1 MPKVC
6 VFCGRPPKG
15 KNKEHVIPKWLIA
28 LTGESKRKVYLGRKW
43 AHPEL
48 EKRIYPLN
56 SFTFPACEACNEKY
70 CQLES
75 RASVV
80 MRSLLVLHPVSAGD
94 LDVLLDG
101 FDKVR
106 VGLWLGLLYLNGNY
120 RDLTPQFHIGDR
132 LAAKDRL
139 LFIYRDQGELDG
151 LSITGVES

>member
-56 SFTFPACEACNEKY
+56 SFTFPACEGVQRKVLPVGVQSECSDAVAPCSAPGFGWGPG
-70 CQLES
+70 C
-75 RASVV
+75 APG
-80 MRSLLVLHPVSAGD
+80 LV
-94 LDVLLDG
+94 
-101 FDKVR
+101 
-106 VGLWLGLLYLNGNY
+106 
-120 RDLTPQFHIGDR
+120 
-132 LAAKDRL
+132 
-139 LFIYRDQGELDG
+139 
-151 LSITGVES
+151 